1 MNPMGMMSG
10 PMVLMPAYGR
20 SYSTSEEAV
29 QAWKNGKDFK
39 AVGSGYCSIRDL
51 EYLKAHCST
60 AWIAWNRVDEV
71 RII

>member
-1 MNPMGMMSG
+1 MNFFSG
-10 PMVLMPAYGR
+10 PLVLMPAYGR
-20 SYSTSEEAV
+20 IYKTSEEAV
-29 QAWKNGKDFK
+29 QDWKDGKDFK